1 MKENRLPSRV
11 LQLLKPEGIGA
22 DDILDV
28 CPMDLSED
36 CEYIRGYLFLTAD
49 RLGIVTSEPIGKRV
63 RYFRG
68 TRTKDMDYGEDTL
81 EYAYRLLPLEE
92 TSHMRIERQVATN
105 LVTVFRGKV
114 PLRIGR

>member
-11 LQLLKPEGIGA
+11 LQILKPEGIGT

-28 CPMDLSED
+28 CPMDLSD
-36 CEYIRGYLFLTAD
+36 NCEYISGYLFLTAD
-49 RLGIVTSEPIGKRV
+49 RLGIVTSEPIGNQV

-81 EYAYRLLPLEE
+81 KYAYRLLPLEE
-92 TSHMRIERQVATN
+92 TSHMRIERQDRKSV
-105 LVTVFRGKV
+105 V
-114 PLRIGR
+114 